1 MNTKMIQKQLEYCK
15 NKIERLNALFKLPEN
30 IIKVN
35 FNILDIDLIIKELT
49 HIKEF
54 LRKDLRNY
62 PEDYQIKKLQREA
75 DNKHDEP
82 LGFNGG
88 EL

>member
-1 MNTKMIQKQLEYCK
+1 MTTFTQALNFIRNATNPNTLYD
-15 NKIERLNALFKLPEN
+15 
-30 IIKVN
+30 
-35 FNILDIDLIIKELT
+35 DIRAI
-49 HIKEF
+49 

-62 PEDYQIKKLQREA
+62 PEDYQIKRLQREA
-75 DNKHDEP
+75 DNKYDEL

>member
-1 MNTKMIQKQLEYCK
+1 MKTYTEALNYIRTATNPNTLYD
-15 NKIERLNALFKLPEN
+15 
-30 IIKVN
+30 
-35 FNILDIDLIIKELT
+35 DIRAI
-49 HIKEF
+49 

-62 PEDYQIKKLQREA
+62 PEDYQIKRLQREA
-75 DNKHDEP
+75 DNKYNEI